1 MKLGKSSKNLDENDL
16 LGMMIAAT
24 MGELQGNQR
33 SLRMGMDE
41 VISECRTFFFTGHE
55 TTAALLTWTCFL
67 LAMNPQWQERIREEV
82 QRVCGITDI
91 LTAES
96 VNKLKV
102 VSLSITCDLFCSK
115 AYVNRSVLVQIEYK
129 TLSSVSCTLAI
140 FGNRLLT
147 YS

>member
-1 MKLGKSSKNLDENDL
+1 MKLRESSEDSEENDL

-41 VISECRTFFFTGHE
+41 VISECRTFFFAGHE
-55 TTAALLTWTCFL
+55 TAAALLTWTCFL

-82 QRVCGITDI
+82 QTVCGIADI

-102 VSLSITCDLFCSK
+102 VSLSLNMRI
-115 AYVNRSVLVQIEYK
+115 N
-129 TLSSVSCTLAI
+129 LSNKLS
-140 FGNRLLT
+140 R
-147 YS
+147 